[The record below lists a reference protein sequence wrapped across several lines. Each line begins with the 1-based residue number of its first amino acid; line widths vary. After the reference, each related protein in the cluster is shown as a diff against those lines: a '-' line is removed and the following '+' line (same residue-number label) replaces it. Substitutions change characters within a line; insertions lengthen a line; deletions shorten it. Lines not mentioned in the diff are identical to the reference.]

1 MILIK
6 NLNKT
11 YKSEKVLDNLDLQI
25 DDKKVYGL
33 IGRNGIGKSTLLNIL
48 GSRIKRDSGSILLNG
63 REIYENQ
70 ALVEQIVL
78 IKENEVE
85 FEYMTIKDIFN
96 NARNLYKNWNEEKF
110 NDLVYKFS
118 FKNNLK
124 KNYSKLSRGNKS
136 ILGIILG
143 ISSDSEYLLLD
154 EPTLGMDAVNRE
166 IFNNIIYDEMED
178 NERTIIISTHNIDE
192 TSKIYEEVII
202 LNDGNICLK
211 EKTEVIL
218 ENAYL
223 IMGDYDNIYNKI
235 KDKNIIDIESLG
247 NTSLFYILDNLS
259 FDEKEALISNG
270 NKIEKIGLQKLF
282 VYLTKDKE
290 DIIN

>member
-11 YKSEKVLDNLDLQI
+11 YKSEKVLNNLDLQI

-33 IGRNGIGKSTLLNIL
+33 IGRNGIGKSTLFNIL

-70 ALVEQIVL
+70 SLVEQIVL
-78 IKENEVE
+78 IKENEAE

-118 FKNNLK
+118 FENNLK

-166 IFNNIIYDEMED
+166 IFNNIIYDEIDD
-178 NERTIIISTHNIDE
+178 NDRTIIISTHNIDE
-192 TSKIYEEVII
+192 TSKLYEEVII

-218 ENAYL
+218 ENAYI
-223 IMGDYDNIYNKI
+223 IMGDYDTIYNKI
-235 KDKNIIDIESLG
+235 KDKNILDIETLG
-247 NTSLFYILDNLS
+247 NTSLFYILDNLG
-259 FDEKEALISNG
+259 FDEREALISTG